1 MIEWLL
7 TGDNLLHFCIDIAT
21 ISILIS
27 IVLNLR
33 SLKLSWSNIKS
44 SKRTNNITVLLFL
57 NSLLFFGGYF
67 FISGYIIEDEYI
79 KGNEWKEVYNNNIGA
94 EIELD
99 IEDEYNI
106 KFISGYNIK
115 FRGGKDLGS
124 NYLHLSK
131 GLSNRIEGIIS
142 AEKDGEFEDRKV
154 IIEKDN
160 IIINGE
166 LDPKSRIS
174 KIEYRKIEGIKKK
187 AFGYYSKDIRPYNK
201 DGELRITIEGKREN
215 KELKELFDK

>member
-67 FISGYIIEDEYI
+67 FISGYIIEEEYI
-79 KGNEWKEVYNNNIGA
+79 KGNEWKEVYNNDIGA

-106 KFISGYNIK
+106 KF
-115 FRGGKDLGS
+115 RGGKDLGS
-124 NYLHLSK
+124 NYLNLSK

-174 KIEYRKIEGIKKK
+174 KIEYRNIEGIKKK

>member
-7 TGDNLLHFCIDIAT
+7 TGDNLLNICMVIGS
-21 ISILIS
+21 ISFVVS
-27 IVLNLR
+27 VVLNLR
-33 SLKLSWSNIKS
+33 LLKLSRAGIVVG
-44 SKRTNNITVLLFL
+44 KRSRDIIILFL
-57 NSLLFFGGYF
+57 LNSVLFIGGYF
-67 FISGYIIEDEYI
+67 LISGYIIEDEYI
-79 KGNEWKEVYNNNIGA
+79 KGNEWKEVYNNDIGA

-166 LDPKSRIS
+166 LDPKSSIS

>member
-7 TGDNLLHFCIDIAT
+7 TGDNLLNICMVIGS
-21 ISILIS
+21 ISFVVS
-27 IVLNLR
+27 VVLNLR
-33 SLKLSWSNIKS
+33 LLKLSRAGIVVG
-44 SKRTNNITVLLFL
+44 KRSRDIIILFL
-57 NSLLFFGGYF
+57 LNSVLFIGGYF
-67 FISGYIIEDEYI
+67 LISGYIIEDEYI
-79 KGNEWKEVYNNNIGA
+79 KGNEWKEVYNNDIGA

-115 FRGGKDLGS
+115 FRGGKDLGY

-166 LDPKSRIS
+166 LDSKSSIS

>member
-7 TGDNLLHFCIDIAT
+7 TGDNLLNICMVIGS
-21 ISILIS
+21 ISFVVS
-27 IVLNLR
+27 VVLNLR
-33 SLKLSWSNIKS
+33 LLKLSRAGIVVG
-44 SKRTNNITVLLFL
+44 KRFRDIIILFL
-57 NSLLFFGGYF
+57 LNSVLFIGGYF
-67 FISGYIIEDEYI
+67 LISGYIIEDEYI
-79 KGNEWKEVYNNNIGA
+79 KGNEWKEVYNNDIGA

-166 LDPKSRIS
+166 LDSKSSIS